1 MQTPREISENRAMH
15 GIAVALLTE
24 NRERLSE
31 LQNRLESTRLGRV
44 VCSAT
49 NFPSGPTDPI
59 LREIQD
65 LRAEVVLVDISQDS
79 PQRAIKAI
87 ELIQSNTLQLA
98 IFANGTMSQPTT
110 IVASMRAGAGE
121 YLDDH
126 AGAEAL
132 LEALTRFSSN
142 RTRTR
147 GGAGKARIFTFLS
160 AKGGAGATTAAVNTA
175 VALQQ
180 AHGSVVLVD
189 FAPIGNAQLHL
200 NLRPSFGVPDALEN
214 LHRLDVSLL
223 DGLMTTC
230 KDGLHLLAGPQQP
243 YQSIPT
249 PAELARLFDL
259 LVNHYRYVVVDASSR
274 LDPTTRLLSDLS
286 NAVLMIAQT
295 DVVSLWSASRI
306 HGFLEEGTGRN
317 RLRIVLN
324 RYKKI
329 PGFTDEDVE
338 QSTHCKVLWK
348 IPNAFQAI
356 SPAIDHGAPVVLQES
371 QEVSRSFR
379 ALAAALADAA
389 STPEGGLDLIYA
401 QEKPSVQ
408 KKAPG
413 RLLIT
418 PARAEQ

>member
-1 MQTPREISENRAMH
+1 MH

-24 NRERLSE
+24 DREHLSE
-31 LQNRLESTRLGRV
+31 LQRRVESTSLGRAV
-44 VCSAT
+44 FSNVG
-49 NFPSGPTDPI
+49 FPAGPTDPI
-59 LREIQD
+59 LRQVQD
-65 LRAEVVLVDISQDS
+65 LRVEVVVVDISAEN
-79 PQRAIKAI
+79 PQPAIRAI
-87 ELIQSNTLQLA
+87 ELLQANTLQLA
-98 IFANGTMSQPTT
+98 IFANGSMKQPTT

-121 YLDDH
+121 YLDDS

-147 GGAGKARIFTFLS
+147 GGAGRARIFTFLS

-180 AHGSVVLVD
+180 AYGDVVLVD
-189 FAPIGNAQLHL
+189 FAPVGNAQLHL

-214 LHRLDVSLL
+214 LHRLDASLL
-223 DGLMTTC
+223 EGLMTTA

-243 YQSIPT
+243 YPSVPT

-259 LVNHYRYVVVDASSR
+259 LANHYRYVVVDASSR
-274 LDPTTRLLSDLS
+274 LDSTTRLLSDLS
-286 NAVLMIAQT
+286 NAVLMVAQT
-295 DVVSLWSASRI
+295 DVVSLWSAGRI
-306 HGFLEEGTGRN
+306 HAFLEEGAGRN

-324 RYKKI
+324 RHKKI

-338 QSTHCKVLWK
+338 HSTRCKVLWK
-348 IPNAFQAI
+348 IPNAYQAI
-356 SPAIDHGAPVVLQES
+356 SPAIDHGTPVVLQES

-379 ALAAALADAA
+379 ALAAALADASPTA
-389 STPEGGLDLIYA
+389 EGGLDLVYA
-401 QEKPSVQ
+401 QEKTDSTK

-413 RLLIT
+413 RLLIS
-418 PARAEQ
+418 PARAGQ